1 MNPNV
6 QFGINF
12 PSLDVQMRS
21 LMQSFF
27 SSQDE
32 INKQM
37 FSLLILNKFYTP
49 DYVEKDAE
57 LEERNTG
64 YQMGVTTA
72 SELLSN
78 QLSRWLSQISNNF
91 DIGFSYRPGD
101 QVTTS
106 EFELALSTQIW
117 NNRVT
122 ISANGNMMEKAKT
135 NSNTSITGDFD
146 VDVKLN
152 RQGTLHLKAYSHTDE
167 KITYNATETLYYS
180 SYSSV
185 SGRYC

>member
-57 LEERNTG
+57 LEERNTD
-64 YQMGVTTA
+64 T
-72 SELLSN
+72 
-78 QLSRWLSQISNNF
+78 RW
-91 DIGFSYRPGD
+91 G
-101 QVTTS
+101 
-106 EFELALSTQIW
+106 
-117 NNRVT
+117 
-122 ISANGNMMEKAKT
+122 
-135 NSNTSITGDFD
+135 
-146 VDVKLN
+146 
-152 RQGTLHLKAYSHTDE
+152 
-167 KITYNATETLYYS
+167 
-180 SYSSV
+180 
-185 SGRYC
+185 